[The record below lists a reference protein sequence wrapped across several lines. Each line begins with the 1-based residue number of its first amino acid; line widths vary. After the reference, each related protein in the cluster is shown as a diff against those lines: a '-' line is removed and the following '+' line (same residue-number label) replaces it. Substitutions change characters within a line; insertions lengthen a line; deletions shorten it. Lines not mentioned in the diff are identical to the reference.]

1 MGDES
6 ACVSVA
12 DDVAD
17 PMGPVQVRLPN
28 KEKE

>member
-12 DDVAD
+12 HDVANT
-17 PMGPVQVRLPN
+17 MGPVQVWLPN